1 MYFYIR
7 KNNWKKLEMMKKF
20 AIIFLLAV
28 TVFVVNAKENEK
40 KSADAENAATLVL
53 SGSVADQNSG
63 ESLVGV
69 EVKLEGTDLKTYT
82 DFDGKFSIKNVK
94 PGEYKLVTN
103 YISYQ
108 KQTEVLEVNSKQK
121 ELKIK
126 LQASN

>member
-1 MYFYIR
+1 
-7 KNNWKKLEMMKKF
+7 MKKF

-28 TVFVVNAKENEK
+28 TVIAVNAKENK
-40 KSADAENAATLVL
+40 GKSIDAENTAASVIT
-53 SGSVADQNSG
+53 GIVADQNSG

-82 DFDGKFSIKNVK
+82 DFDGKFSFKNVK
-94 PGEYKLVTN
+94 AGEYKLVTN

-108 KQTEVLEVNSKQK
+108 KQTEILEVNSKQN
-121 ELKIK
+121 EVKIK

>member
-1 MYFYIR
+1 
-7 KNNWKKLEMMKKF
+7 MKKF
-20 AIIFLLAV
+20 AIIFLLAL
-28 TVFVVNAKENEK
+28 TVIAVNAKEDEG
-40 KSADAENAATLVL
+40 KSADTENTATLVL
-53 SGSVADQNSG
+53 SGTVADQNSG

-82 DFDGKFSIKNVK
+82 DFDGKFSFKNVK

-108 KQTEVLEVNSKQK
+108 KQTEVLEVNSKQN

>member
-1 MYFYIR
+1 
-7 KNNWKKLEMMKKF
+7 MKKF
-20 AIIFLLAV
+20 AIIFLLAI
-28 TVFVVNAKENEK
+28 TVIAVNAKENDK
-40 KSADAENAATLVL
+40 NTGDTENSATLVL
-53 SGSVADQNSG
+53 SGTVADQNSG

-82 DFDGKFSIKNVK
+82 DFDGKFAFKNVK
-94 PGEYKLVTN
+94 PGEYKVVTN

-108 KQTEVLEVNSKQK
+108 KQSETLEVNSKQN

>member
-1 MYFYIR
+1 
-7 KNNWKKLEMMKKF
+7 MKKF
-20 AIIFLLAV
+20 AIIFLLAI
-28 TVFVVNAKENEK
+28 TVIAVNAKEGEG
-40 KSADAENAATLVL
+40 KSVDAENAATSVI
-53 SGSVADQNSG
+53 SGIVADQNSG

-82 DFDGKFSIKNVK
+82 DFDGKFAFNNVK

-108 KQTEVLEVNSKQK
+108 KQTEVLEVNSKQN